1 MRTDVDFEAIDAVD
15 LTDLTWQTTDQAVCS
30 ILDLALEAL
39 QAHEVDQCVWSL
51 KKAIE
56 KSSDGKGMNHAIFQL
71 LYRTQLYPEAT
82 DVYRKLIAKTETDY
96 LAKVNFCRCLWK
108 IGKSDE
114 AEELCITGL
123 EGTLGKHGS
132 SAYLLLLSDICDDY
146 GRKLESYFYLRE
158 YVRVQKRTDSLKKSD
173 RSYWHLSLWSEQL
186 GDLDESKKFAVL
198 GREETPDIGE
208 DWDLRIEEITLTSNL
223 PTSTPEEEKEELDA
237 DVQNQDQFEQWFQK
251 GSYWY
256 DAIADDFFFDS
267 DDFLGELLLNGAIW
281 ADESTVLFD
290 GFDVEEET
298 LEESLARAETLSG
311 HLHLVPLW
319 PVYLETNEVS
329 IAMTLNRNFLLAW
342 VGKGLEGLL
351 VGVNIKTWDL
361 YHADDRDARFAC
373 GAVLNWF
380 LDCSLNVSEH
390 RMFDR
395 MPNKAKEFDRP
406 WETNFLTTWTTTKP
420 FYEELESLRY
430 DSNRKPPRAH
440 RVRGHIR
447 TLIYRRPTDD
457 ARENAPAYI
466 RKNMGPTDTFVRA
479 YEKSGDLRT
488 EKLLVHLK
496 TNSNLADF
504 LGADAWER

>member
-15 LTDLTWQTTDQAVCS
+15 LTDMRWQTTDQAVRS
-30 ILDLALEAL
+30 ILDLALEAV

-56 KSSDGKGMNHAIFQL
+56 KSSNGEGVNHAIVQL
-71 LYRTQLYPEAT
+71 LWWTQLYPEAV
-82 DVYRKLIAKTETDY
+82 DVYRKLIEETEADELTFR
-96 LAKVNFCRCLWK
+96 NFCMCLK
-108 IGKSDE
+108 KNEENKE
-114 AEELCITGL
+114 AEEICTMRLK
-123 EGTLGKHGS
+123 GTLGKS
-132 SAYLLLLSDICDDY
+132 DAETYLLVLSQICNED
-146 GRKLESYFYLRE
+146 GREFESYLYSKELLR
-158 YVRVQKRTDSLKKSD
+158 VKKRDFLPEND
-173 RSYWHLSLWSEQL
+173 YSYWNLSFWTEKF
-186 GDLDESKKFAVL
+186 GDLDEAKKFAEL
-198 GREETPDIGE
+198 GKEETPDIDK
-208 DWDLRIEEITLTSNL
+208 DWEARIEEITLTANL
-223 PTSTPEEEKEELDA
+223 PTSTLVEEEEELDA
-237 DVQNQDQFEQWFQK
+237 DVQDQDSYEQWFQK
-251 GSYWY
+251 GSYWH
-256 DAIADDFFFDS
+256 DAIAADFFFDS
-267 DDFLGELLLNGAIW
+267 NDFLGELLLNGAIW

-380 LDCSLNVSEH
+380 LDCSLNISEH

-395 MPNKAKEFDRP
+395 MPNNAKEFDRP
-406 WETNFLTTWTTTKP
+406 WETKFLTTWTTTKP

-479 YEKSGDLRT
+479 YEKSGDLGT

-504 LGADAWER
+504 LGADSWDG

>member
-15 LTDLTWQTTDQAVCS
+15 FTDLTWGTTDQAVCS
-30 ILDLALEAL
+30 ILDLALEAV

-56 KSSDGKGMNHAIFQL
+56 KSSDGVGINHAIVQL
-71 LYRTQLYPEAT
+71 LMNTDLHPEAV
-82 DVYRKLIAKTETDY
+82 DVYRKLIAETEVDEMTY
-96 LAKVNFCRCLWK
+96 CNFCECLFE
-108 IGKSDE
+108 IGEEKE
-114 AEELCITGL
+114 AEEICLIRLRGA
-123 EGTLGKHGS
+123 LGS
-132 SAYLLLLSDICDDY
+132 YFEASWYLYFLILICSRS
-146 GRKLESYFYLRE
+146 GRDLASYFYSRE
-158 YVRVQKRTDSLKKSD
+158 YLRVRNRRGPGNLNRDDYIYWSLSM
-173 RSYWHLSLWSEQL
+173 YSERF
-186 GDLDESKKFAVL
+186 GDLDEAKKFAVL
-198 GREETPDIGE
+198 GKEETPDIDE
-208 DWDLRIEEITLTSNL
+208 DWDSRIEEITLIANQ
-223 PTSTPEEEKEELDA
+223 PKSTPEKVFRA
-237 DVQNQDQFEQWFQK
+237 DIQNQVPFEQWFLK
-251 GSYWY
+251 GSYWH
-256 DAIADDFFFDS
+256 DVIKADFFSNADDF
-267 DDFLGELLLNGAIW
+267 LNELFLNGAIW

-290 GFDVEEET
+290 GFDVEEEA
-298 LEESLARAETLSG
+298 LEESLARAEALSA

-395 MPNKAKEFDRP
+395 TGSAISFVRP
-406 WETNFLTTWTTTKP
+406 WETKFLTTWTTTKP

-447 TLIYRRPTDD
+447 TLSERQPTDD
-457 ARENAPAYI
+457 ARDNAPAYI
-466 RKNMGPTDTFVRA
+466 RKNMGPADTFVRSYA
-479 YEKSGDLRT
+479 KSGDLGT

-496 TNSNLADF
+496 TNSNLGDF
-504 LGADAWER
+504 LGADAWDG

>member
-1 MRTDVDFEAIDAVD
+1 MRIDIDFEAIDAVD
-15 LTDLTWQTTDQAVCS
+15 LTGVIWQSTDHAVCS
-30 ILDLALEAL
+30 ILDLALEAV

-56 KSSDGKGMNHAIFQL
+56 KSSDGEGINHAIIQL
-71 LYRTQLYPEAT
+71 LFRTKLYPEAV
-82 DVYRKLIAKTETDY
+82 DVYRKLIAETETDELTY
-96 LAKVNFCRCLWK
+96 RNFCMSLKKNGETKEAEEICL
-108 IGKSDE
+108 IRLRGVMGKSDASTYLLILSE
-114 AEELCITGL
+114 ICDENGRDFE
-123 EGTLGKHGS
+123 
-132 SAYLLLLSDICDDY
+132 AYLYTKELL
-146 GRKLESYFYLRE
+146 
-158 YVRVQKRTDSLKKSD
+158 RVNKRTDSLTRSD
-173 RSYWHLSLWSEQL
+173 YSYWNLSIWSQKF
-186 GDLDESKKFAVL
+186 GDLDEAKKFAVL
-198 GREETPDIGE
+198 GKEETPDINE
-208 DWDLRIEEITLTSNL
+208 DWDSRIEEITLTANL
-223 PTSTPEEEKEELDA
+223 PTSTPEEVLHA
-237 DVQNQDQFEQWFQK
+237 DVQNQDPFEQWFLK
-251 GSYWY
+251 GSYWHY
-256 DAIADDFFFDS
+256 EEFEADFFSDS
-267 DDFLGELLLNGAIW
+267 DDFLNELFLNGAIW

-298 LEESLARAETLSG
+298 LEESLARAEVLSE

-319 PVYLETNEVS
+319 PLYLETTEVS
-329 IAMTLNRNFLLAW
+329 IVMTLNRNFLLAW

-395 MPNKAKEFDRP
+395 MPNNSKKFDRP
-406 WETNFLTTWTTTKP
+406 WEKNFLTTWTTTKA
-420 FYEELESLRY
+420 FYKEIESLRY
-430 DSNRKPPRAH
+430 DSDRKPPRAH

-466 RKNMGPTDTFVRA
+466 RKNMGPTDTFVRSYA
-479 YEKSGDLRT
+479 KSGDLGT

-504 LGADAWER
+504 LGADAWGG